1 MDSKNRHTVSEITKI
16 IKLTLEDRFYSVWIE
31 GEISDFKRHSSGH
44 LYFILKDENA
54 QLSAVMW
61 RGKSMSLPFVP
72 QDGIKVLAKGNITVF
87 ERSGRYQLDVDILQP
102 LGIGNLQMAFEQL
115 KIRLKNEGLF

>member
-44 LYFILKDENA
+44 LYF
-54 QLSAVMW
+54 
-61 RGKSMSLPFVP
+61 
-72 QDGIKVLAKGNITVF
+72 
-87 ERSGRYQLDVDILQP
+87 
-102 LGIGNLQMAFEQL
+102 
-115 KIRLKNEGLF
+115 